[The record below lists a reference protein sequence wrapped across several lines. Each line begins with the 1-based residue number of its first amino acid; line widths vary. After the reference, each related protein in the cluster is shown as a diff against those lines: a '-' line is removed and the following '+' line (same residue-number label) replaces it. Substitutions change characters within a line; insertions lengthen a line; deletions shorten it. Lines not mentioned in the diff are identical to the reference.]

1 MLRKIFIFLT
11 FLSFILTTSYF
22 SELNAQS
29 EVRIGTI
36 FPLTGPLALLGNESF
51 EAADLAREMVNEK
64 FGGVWGKKVV
74 FIKADAPDATSGTNE
89 ANRLITQENLKVL
102 IGTYASSIS
111 LAASA
116 VAERNKVIYLEVIAA
131 SDEINQRKFK
141 YVFRT
146 NENASDL
153 GGAAAKFAADVVA
166 SELKINP
173 KQLRVAI
180 IHEDSAFGTSVGKG
194 VKRVAD
200 QEGLKVVTFDNYK
213 ATSVDLSSLVLRIKA
228 LNPDVII
235 ATSYINDAV
244 LFWKTCKQLGLRP
257 KAMIGTSAGH
267 GLPDFARILGPD
279 SEGVFASE
287 APALVNPAGLKE
299 QARIL
304 DKEFRER
311 WMAKKGRMP
320 AGHAYRAFTGT
331 WVLLTEVLPKAGSMD
346 PEKIREAF
354 LKVDLPFGSLIN
366 GLGAKYLPPDDPNA
380 GLNERRLAGIQ
391 QWQDGKI
398 VQVWPTNLATAKW
411 KNIPLPPWK

>member
-1 MLRKIFIFLT
+1 MLRKIFISLT
-11 FLSFILTTSYF
+11 FLLFILTTGYF

-64 FGGVWGKKVV
+64 FGGVLGKKVV

-153 GGAAAKFAADVVA
+153 GGAAAKFASDVVA

-200 QEGLKVVTFDNYK
+200 QEELKVVTFDNYK

>member
-1 MLRKIFIFLT
+1 MVRKL
-11 FLSFILTTSYF
+11 LVCSLLILALGVMGHWN
-22 SELNAQS
+22 EAKAQT
-29 EVRIGTI
+29 EVKIGTI

-51 EAADLAREMVNEK
+51 EASDLAREMVNEK

-74 FIKADAPDATSGTNE
+74 FVKADAPDPTSGTNE
-89 ANRLITQENLKVL
+89 ANRLITQGNLKVL

-131 SDEINQRKFK
+131 SDEINQRGHR
-141 YVFRT
+141 YTFRT

-153 GGAAAKFAADVVA
+153 GGAAATFAAEVVA
-166 SELKINP
+166 PELKIDP
-173 KQLRVAI
+173 KKLRVGI
-180 IHEDSAFGTSVGKG
+180 VHEDSAFGTSVGKG
-194 VKRVAD
+194 VKRAAD
-200 QEGLKVVTFDNYK
+200 KLGLNVLAFDNYK
-213 ATSVDLSSLVLRIKA
+213 ATSVDLSSLVLRLKA
-228 LNPDVII
+228 LTPDVII

-244 LFWKTCKQLGLRP
+244 LLWKTCKQLGLRP
-257 KAMIGTSAGH
+257 KAFIGTSAGH

-287 APALVNPAGLKE
+287 APALVNPNGLIDK
-299 QARIL
+299 ARAL

-311 WMAKKGRMP
+311 WMAKKGRLP

-346 PEKIREAF
+346 PEKIRQAF
-354 LKVDLPFGSLIN
+354 LQVDLPYGSLPN
-366 GLGAKYLPPDDPNA
+366 GLGVKYLPPEDPNA
-380 GLNERRLAGIQ
+380 GLNARRLAGVQ

-398 VQVWPTNLATAKW
+398 YQVWPKNLATKKW
-411 KNIPLPPWK
+411 IDIPLPPWK

>member
-1 MLRKIFIFLT
+1 MWRKLLIYSFLVIVLGAT
-11 FLSFILTTSYF
+11 GTW
-22 SELNAQS
+22 NQAGAQTD
-29 EVRIGTI
+29 VKIGAI

-51 EAADLAREMVNEK
+51 ESADLAREMVNEK
-64 FGGVWGKKVV
+64 FGGVWGKRVTFVKS
-74 FIKADAPDATSGTNE
+74 DAPDPTSGTNE
-89 ANRLITQENLKVL
+89 ANRLITQEGLKVL

-131 SDEINQRKFK
+131 SDEINQRGFK

-153 GGAAAKFAADVVA
+153 GGAAATFAGKVVA
-166 SELKINP
+166 AELKIDP
-173 KQLRVAI
+173 QKLKVAI

-194 VKRVAD
+194 VKRTAD
-200 QEGLKVVTFDNYK
+200 QLGLNVVTFDNYK
-213 ATSVDLSSLVLRIKA
+213 ATSVDLSSLVLRLKA

-244 LFWKTCKQLGLRP
+244 LLWKTCKQLGLRP
-257 KAMIGTSAGH
+257 KAFIGTSAGH
-267 GLPDFARILGPD
+267 GLPDFARMLGPD

-287 APALVNPAGLKE
+287 APALVNPAGLTEK
-299 QARIL
+299 AKAL
-304 DKEFRER
+304 DKEFRDR
-311 WMAKKGRMP
+311 WMAKKGRLP

-346 PEKIREAF
+346 TEKIRQAF
-354 LKVDLPFGSLIN
+354 LQVDLPMGSLVN

-380 GLNERRLAGIQ
+380 GLNARRLAGVQ
-391 QWQDGKI
+391 QWQGGQI
-398 VQVWPTNLATAKW
+398 FQVWPTNLATKSW
-411 KNIPLPPWK
+411 INIPLPPWK

>member
-1 MLRKIFIFLT
+1 MLKKILICVSVLIIFM
-11 FLSFILTTSYF
+11 SMVSWN
-22 SELNAQS
+22 EVKAQN

-51 EAADLAREMVNEK
+51 EASDLAREMVNEK

-74 FIKADAPDATSGTNE
+74 FVKADAPDPTSGTNE
-89 ANRLITQENLKVL
+89 ANRLITQENLKIL

-131 SDEINQRKFK
+131 SDEINQRGHR
-141 YVFRT
+141 YTFRT

-153 GGAAAKFAADVVA
+153 GGAAARFAGEVVA
-166 SELKINP
+166 TELGLEP
-173 KQLRVAI
+173 KKLKVAI

-194 VKRVAD
+194 VKRTAD
-200 QEGLKVVTFDNYK
+200 SLGLNVLTFDNYK
-213 ATSVDLSSLVLRIKA
+213 ATSVDLSSLVLRLKA

-244 LFWKTCKQLGLRP
+244 LLWKTCKQLGLRP
-257 KAMIGTSAGH
+257 KAFIGTSAGH
-267 GLPDFARILGPD
+267 GLPDFARILGAD

-287 APALVNPAGLKE
+287 APALVNPNGLSEK
-299 QARIL
+299 ARAL

-311 WMAKKGRMP
+311 WMAKKGRLP

-331 WVLLTEVLPKAGSMD
+331 WVLLTEVLPRAGSLD
-346 PEKIREAF
+346 TEKIRQAF
-354 LKVDLPFGSLIN
+354 LQVDLPFGSLVN
-366 GLGAKYLPPDDPNA
+366 GLGVKYLPPEDPNA
-380 GLNERRLAGIQ
+380 GLNARRLAGVQ
-391 QWQDGKI
+391 QWQGGKI
-398 VQVWPTNLATAKW
+398 YQVWPKNLATAQW
-411 KNIPLPPWK
+411 KHIPLPPWK